1 MEPKDYFID
10 ELKLTNK
17 QAELAYE
24 LYKEHRVNPKLPD
37 LAPFSEFSIRYQ
49 FSTIGVAKIMDIGD
63 KSFIINQDEMDN
75 F

>member
-1 MEPKDYFID
+1 MEPKEYFKRELQLTD
-10 ELKLTNK
+10 EQL
-17 QAELAYE
+17 ELAYE
-24 LYKEHRVNPKLPD
+24 IYKEHRVPPKLPD

-63 KSFIINQDEMDN
+63 KKFILNEDEMDN